1 MRRRLLDLCVLA
13 YPRVR
18 RGPDREYMRDL
29 ALELGEACGLWR
41 QAVSLV
47 RGGIGERI
55 TSHRMRRGTSPS
67 VSMRG
72 VAIGCFLVAGV
83 AFAASSL
90 MAIVPGDVER
100 AEADRF
106 ACVDIRHSRSQRYR
120 HVDAA
125 SECAQT
131 AERLVAARLREGWD
145 CAVRRRARDGHRE
158 IAWRC
163 TV

>member
-1 MRRRLLDLCVLA
+1 MKRRLLDLCVLA

-18 RGPDREYMRDL
+18 RGRDRDYMRDL
-29 ALELGEACGLWR
+29 ALELGETYGLWR

-47 RGGIGERI
+47 RGGLGERI
-55 TSHRMRRGTSPS
+55 ARQRTRRGSSPS
-67 VSMRG
+67 VFMRR
-72 VAIGCFLVAGV
+72 VVIGCFVLAAV
-83 AFAASSL
+83 AFAASGL
-90 MAIVPGDVER
+90 FAIGPPGVER

-106 ACVDIRHSRSQRYR
+106 TCVDKARLKQPR

-145 CAVRRRARDGHRE
+145 CAVRRRARDGRHA

>member
-18 RGPDREYMRDL
+18 RGRDREYMRDL
-29 ALELGEACGLWR
+29 ALELGETYGLWR
-41 QAVSLV
+41 QAVSLM

-55 TSHRMRRGTSPS
+55 ARHRVRRGTSPS
-67 VSMRG
+67 VSMRR
-72 VAIGCFLVAGV
+72 VVIGCFVLAAVG
-83 AFAASSL
+83 FAASGL
-90 MAIVPGDVER
+90 IAIVPGDVER

-145 CAVRRRARDGHRE
+145 CALRRRARDGHRE